1 MDGTTNA
8 DADRSLA
15 PDGGDPRGGAEES
28 TVGVDATADRSSGTA
43 PNERSVDRATKQ
55 PPGADEAYCW
65 SCGVPIKSAAEIC
78 PECGVRQRP
87 PPSAGQAKS
96 PGIAALASAVWTGAG
111 QVYNGEIGKG
121 IGLMVLMFF
130 SVLATVVLVGL
141 LTTPLIWGYSIY
153 DAYRTA
159 ERTNQQQSRSTDEF

>member
-1 MDGTTNA
+1 MDGTTNP

-15 PDGGDPRGGAEES
+15 SDGGGPRADAGES
-28 TVGVDATADRSSGTA
+28 TLEADATDDRSRGAVPSG
-43 PNERSVDRATKQ
+43 RSTDRPTKQ
-55 PPGADEAYCW
+55 PLGADEAYCW
-65 SCGVPIKSAAEIC
+65 SCGVPIKSVAEIC

-87 PPSAGQAKS
+87 PPSANHVKN

-111 QVYNGEIGKG
+111 QIYNGEIGKG
-121 IGLMVLMFF
+121 IGLMVLMFV
-130 SVLATVVLVGL
+130 SALAMIVAIGF

-159 ERTNQQQSRSTDEF
+159 ERTNQQSRSTNEF